1 MHILRDEALR
11 DGNTLHLPARA
22 RALID
27 LDDVGD
33 LPAACEWARHSALNI
48 IPLGQ
53 GSNVVLAGDLD
64 ALVLRLRN
72 RGIELWEEDAGSVLL
87 RVAAGEDWH
96 SLVKWCLDRGYFGLE
111 NLALIPGTAGAAP
124 IQNIGAYGVELQSFL
139 ERVHVTELATGRANV
154 LAAGEC
160 QFGYRHSIFKA
171 SLRDRVVITAIEL
184 RLSRSASV
192 DIQYPALAS
201 FFRGRPPQ
209 DVTPL
214 EVFDA
219 VVSIR
224 RSRLP
229 DPSVL
234 PNVGSFFKN
243 PLVEQADAD
252 ALLESFPGLPVFPQP
267 RGMVKL
273 AAAWLI
279 EHCGW
284 KGCREGDVGVHP
296 DHALVLVNYGEG
308 TGEQLLSL
316 AARIITSVREVFGL
330 DLAIEPRVYG
340 DAA

>member
-1 MHILRDEALR
+1 MPVTLQDIADHLGLSIATVSRALS
-11 DGNTLHLPARA
+11 DVPTVAAKTRA
-22 RALID
+22 R
-27 LDDVGD
+27 
-33 LPAACEWARHSALNI
+33 
-48 IPLGQ
+48 
-53 GSNVVLAGDLD
+53 
-64 ALVLRLRN
+64 
-72 RGIELWEEDAGSVLL
+72 
-87 RVAAGEDWH
+87 
-96 SLVKWCLDRGYFGLE
+96 
-111 NLALIPGTAGAAP
+111 
-124 IQNIGAYGVELQSFL
+124 
-139 ERVHVTELATGRANV
+139 V
-154 LAAGEC
+154 LAAAEC
-160 QFGYRHSIFKA
+160 QFAYRHSIFKA
-171 SLRDRVVITAIEL
+171 SLRDQVVITAIEL

-201 FFRGRPPQ
+201 FFRGRPPR
-209 DVTPL
+209 DITPL

-316 AARIITSVREVFGL
+316 AARITTSVREVFGL